1 MGRKVFDGNEQ
12 VNTVGT
18 IKYLSLCSFLDLFI
32 TLHEIPSVE
41 RRGQKKKKGKNKSCS
56 IRS

>member
-18 IKYLSLCSFLDLFI
+18 IKYLCSFLDLFI